1 MKILTQNKLWTK
13 ILNQS
18 VKILRQF
25 SFKMKFLTQMM
36 KILRQFLSKL
46 DENFIAT
53 EIFNSF
59 FEDDLV

>member
-13 ILNQS
+13 ILNQN

-46 DENFIAT
+46 DEIFIT
-53 EIFNSF
+53 NEIFNSF
-59 FEDDLV
+59 F

>member
-1 MKILTQNKLWTK
+1 M
-13 ILNQS
+13 
-18 VKILRQF
+18 KILRQF

-46 DENFIAT
+46 DKIFIVT

-59 FEDDLV
+59 FEDG